1 METRLLNTLKESL
14 ETELDRLEEQQEQ
27 HKRVDNAL
35 TALEELEETEIINAA
50 INELE
55 SIWEIDFQKK
65 IDMLLLTRENLK
77 CLIALYQK

>member
-27 HKRVDNAL
+27 QTRLDNAL